1 MTEGTQVWKAG
12 KKAGRERTNLGQM
25 PLCRLVQRLI
35 MNQPLQSAA
44 LDLGSGAVNLSLLGL
59 PEYEGGKKI
68 KTSSVVKFRRQY
80 SVPSGI

>member
-1 MTEGTQVWKAG
+1 MWKAG
-12 KKAGRERTNLGQM
+12 KEAGRERTKLGQM

-59 PEYEGGKKI
+59 PEYEGGKK
-68 KTSSVVKFRRQY
+68 
-80 SVPSGI
+80 